1 MDDREIVALYLSRD
15 ETAIQQTAEKYGE
28 RLQGLS
34 FGIVGDTQAAEEC
47 ENDTYLAAW
56 NSIPPP

>member
-47 ENDTYLAAW
+47 ENDTYLGGMEFHPA
-56 NSIPPP
+56 P